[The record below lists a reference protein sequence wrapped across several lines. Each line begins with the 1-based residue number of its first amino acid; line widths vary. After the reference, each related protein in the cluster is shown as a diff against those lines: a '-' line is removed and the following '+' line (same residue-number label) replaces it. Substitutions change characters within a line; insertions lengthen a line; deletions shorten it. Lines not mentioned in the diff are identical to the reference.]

1 MMRFRH
7 RARTWRAS
15 LIWALAALLLASS
28 VLGAIAKGHP
38 PIHDEALGALAAV
51 AEAHP
56 SECDDETPQ
65 ASGWPSLSHDLA
77 HAWNHC
83 GVVMAVLPTPIIKLL
98 ALPPT
103 HPASAAYRATPAP
116 ALQGLFRPPIR

>member
-38 PIHDEALGALAAV
+38 PIHGEELTASAAV

-65 ASGWPSLSHDLA
+65 ASGWASLSHDLA

-83 GVVMAVLPTPIIKLL
+83 GVVMAVLPTPVIKLL

-103 HPASAAYRATPAP
+103 HPAGAGHRATPAP